1 MKSKYILI
9 AAIIMAI
16 ITTVLFRQYIV
27 NLDKKYKESQ
37 KIISVVVPKAD
48 IKKNQMVTKDMLE
61 LKDFNAASVHPQA
74 VRKIENI
81 AGQYALV
88 DMKAG
93 EVLFVSRFTNQFK
106 ETEQITRKIKDGC
119 RAVSIG
125 VTDVE
130 SVSSLINPEDYVDVV
145 STTGDKN
152 NPQTVTLLTNVRVLA
167 VGKRI
172 TEKDTAVKTTDKL
185 TQNDKSNGDY
195 TSVTVELKPDDI
207 VKIVNADEKGD
218 IKFVLRSQLAP

>member
-9 AAIIMAI
+9 AAIIMGI

-61 LKDFNAASVHPQA
+61 LKDFSAASVHPQA

-93 EVLFVSRFTNQFK
+93 EILFASRFTNQFK
-106 ETEQITRKIKDGC
+106 ETEQITRKIKDGY

-130 SVSSLINPEDYVDVV
+130 SVSSLINPENYVDVV

-185 TQNDKSNGDY
+185 AQNDKGNGDY

-207 VKIVNADEKGD
+207 VKIINADEKGD

>member
-9 AAIIMAI
+9 AAIIMGI

-61 LKDFNAASVHPQA
+61 LKDFSAASVHPQA

-93 EVLFVSRFTNQFK
+93 EILFASRFTNQFK
-106 ETEQITRKIKDGC
+106 ETEQITRKIKDGY

-130 SVSSLINPEDYVDVV
+130 SVSSLINPENYVDVV

-185 TQNDKSNGDY
+185 VQNDKANGDY
-195 TSVTVELKPDDI
+195 TSVTVELKPEDI

>member
-1 MKSKYILI
+1 
-9 AAIIMAI
+9 
-16 ITTVLFRQYIV
+16 
-27 NLDKKYKESQ
+27 
-37 KIISVVVPKAD
+37 
-48 IKKNQMVTKDMLE
+48 
-61 LKDFNAASVHPQA
+61 
-74 VRKIENI
+74 
-81 AGQYALV
+81 
-88 DMKAG
+88 MKAG
-93 EVLFVSRFTNQFK
+93 EVLFASRFTNQFK

-130 SVSSLINPEDYVDVV
+130 SVSSLINPENYVDVV

>member
-27 NLDKKYKESQ
+27 NIDKKYKESQ

-48 IKKNQMVTKDMLE
+48 IKKNQIVTKDMLE
-61 LKDFNAASVHPQA
+61 LKDFNKASVHPQA
-74 VRKIENI
+74 VKKIENI

-93 EVLFVSRFTNQFK
+93 EVLFASRFTNQFK
-106 ETEQITRKIKDGC
+106 ETEQITRKIKDGY

-130 SVSSLINPEDYVDVV
+130 SVSSLINSEDYVDII

-152 NPQTVTLLTNVRVLA
+152 NPQTVILLTNVRVLA
-167 VGKRI
+167 VGKKI
-172 TEKDTAVKTTDKL
+172 TEKGTAVKTTDKSA
-185 TQNDKSNGDY
+185 QSDKANGDY
-195 TSVTVELKPDDI
+195 TSVTVELKPEDI
-207 VKIVNADEKGD
+207 VKIINADEKGH

>member
-48 IKKNQMVTKDMLE
+48 IKKNQLVTKDMLE
-61 LKDFNAASVHPQA
+61 LKDFSAASVHPQA

-88 DMKAG
+88 DIKVG
-93 EVLFVSRFTNQFK
+93 EVLFASRFTNQFK
-106 ETEQITRKIKDGC
+106 ETEQITRKIKDGY

-152 NPQTVTLLTNVRVLA
+152 NLQTVTLLTNIRVLA

-172 TEKDTAVKTTDKL
+172 TEKDTAVKNTDKL
-185 TQNDKSNGDY
+185 VESDKANGDY
-195 TSVTVELKPDDI
+195 ASVTVELKPDDI
-207 VKIVNADEKGD
+207 VKIINADEKGD

>member
-48 IKKNQMVTKDMLE
+48 IKKNQLVTKDMLE
-61 LKDFNAASVHPQA
+61 LRDFNEASVHSQA

-93 EVLFVSRFTNQFK
+93 EILFASRFTNRFK
-106 ETEQITRKIKDGC
+106 ETEQITRKIKDGY
-119 RAVSIG
+119 RAVAIG

-172 TEKDTAVKTTDKL
+172 TEKDTAVKTTDK
-185 TQNDKSNGDY
+185 TAQSDKGNGDY
-195 TSVTVELKPDDI
+195 TSVTVELKPEDI